1 VTFVVRCCGWFSDGA
16 AGVVG
21 LYEAAEDEEE
31 EEQVNSDSN
40 TDEYVVDGLLFV
52 PHGWMLLD
60 AVAFAVHVDAS
71 SNDDDTN
78 GGASFATYFA
88 VRAVP

>member
-21 LYEAAEDEEE
+21 LYEAADEE
-31 EEQVNSDSN
+31 EEQVNIDSN
-40 TDEYVVDGLLFV
+40 TDDDVVDGLLFV

-71 SNDDDTN
+71 SNDDDTDD
-78 GGASFATYFA
+78 GASFATYFA